1 MNSHSKIQDILAH
14 FKAKIRVPDNET
26 KSQMKMSGSDLKVIK
41 ESACTI
47 KAPQMKKQREK
58 HVLGDDF

>member
-1 MNSHSKIQDILAH
+1 M
-14 FKAKIRVPDNET
+14 PDNEV
-26 KSQMKMSGSDLKVIK
+26 KSQMKMKGSDLKVIK
-41 ESACTI
+41 KGACTI

>member
-1 MNSHSKIQDILAH
+1 MSSH
-14 FKAKIRVPDNET
+14 FKVQDVLACFKVKIRAPDNDA
-26 KSQMKMSGSDLKVIK
+26 KSQTMMQGFDLKVIK

-47 KAPQMKKQREK
+47 KAPQKKKQREK